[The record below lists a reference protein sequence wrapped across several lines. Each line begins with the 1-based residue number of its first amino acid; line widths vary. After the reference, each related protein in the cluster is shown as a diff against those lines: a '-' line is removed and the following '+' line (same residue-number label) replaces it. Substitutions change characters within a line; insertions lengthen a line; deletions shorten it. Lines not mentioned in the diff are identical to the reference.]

1 VGDILD
7 VVLIIKSDENL
18 NLVRTPPSLTKIIF
32 PINYLGGGV
41 PHTGY
46 PVTHFGYPARQG
58 KADVMHEPR
67 IGATR
72 APLRGP

>member
-1 VGDILD
+1 MGNILD

-18 NLVRTPPSLTKIIF
+18 SLVGDPPPPKLFF
-32 PINYLGGGV
+32 PINYLGGRV

-58 KADVMHEPR
+58 KADVMQEPR
-67 IGATR
+67 IGVAR